1 MVSFNAQ
8 RGNSKLT
15 DFEDIKDFVVRNS
28 VRNIPRTI
36 KTKSVVENSLLS
48 SY

>member
-1 MVSFNAQ
+1 MVSFKAQ

-15 DFEDIKDFVVRNS
+15 DFADIKDYVVRNS
-28 VRNIPRTI
+28 VRSIPRTI
-36 KTKSVVENSLLS
+36 KTKTDIENSLLS